1 MPRDLASIAGMFANG
16 PSFRVL
22 PRLDPDNEFFWTS
35 GKDGILRFLRCGSCG
50 QYVHPPVPRCPFC
63 LEDDLAPQPVSGRG
77 TVHSF
82 TVNYQQWIPGSDPY
96 VIGLVAIDEQ
106 PDVRLMTNL
115 IDCEP
120 DERLIGTPVE
130 VVFEHNEDVYLP
142 LFRPVG
148 AGSGPA
154 GKPS

>member
-1 MPRDLASIAGMFANG
+1 MFANG

-35 GKDGILRFLRCGSCG
+35 GKEGVLRFLRCGSCG

-63 LEDDLAPQPVSGRG
+63 LADDLAPVPVSGRG

-106 PDVRLMTNL
+106 PDIRLMTNL

-148 AGSGPA
+148 AGSGSA